1 MIRRLTCI
9 ECPQGCQLEAEVEGG
24 YCVRLTGNKC
34 PKGLDYG
41 KQEIENPLR
50 TLATT
55 VLAQNLEIKMVP
67 VRTSLPI
74 PRAKLAEAM
83 EAVKRLRLNCPVD
96 INQVIVA
103 NFLGL
108 GVDLVA
114 TRSVAAANY
123 TVPR

>member
-1 MIRRLTCI
+1 M
-9 ECPQGCQLEAEVEGG
+9 
-24 YCVRLTGNKC
+24 RLTGNKC